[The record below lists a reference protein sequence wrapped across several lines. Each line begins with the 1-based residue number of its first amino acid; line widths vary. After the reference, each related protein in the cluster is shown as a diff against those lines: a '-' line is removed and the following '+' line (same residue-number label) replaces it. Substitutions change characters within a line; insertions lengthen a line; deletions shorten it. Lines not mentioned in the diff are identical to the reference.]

1 MKVYQKKKVRQKSGK
16 SFGISLKQQLIVGFA
31 VPIVLLIAVG
41 MISYYSASSGMIE
54 NYENAAVNA
63 LDMTME
69 CLERGFAPCVAN
81 TLELANNTTV
91 SSYIQGG
98 YDSDSSRQS
107 TVRQSVTKDILVKQ
121 TTNDFIKNIHII
133 PNGNILALT
142 TANTSN
148 TNVQGFMQK
157 LRESEDQE
165 MVQQAGIMWGSR
177 HPFVDE
183 RCGLSDED
191 YILYCS
197 CRVGT
202 KDQGGLVIVDIRAEA
217 VLNLME
223 QLEFSEGSHMAFITT
238 DGRELGADENIKIS
252 ELDFY
257 TGEDATQYVRHDGKE
272 YFYMAKQ
279 SETTGGSFVVMVPKS
294 SITGKADH
302 IKRITLTMVA
312 LASVMAVL
320 LGFIIIT
327 GISNNIGASIHTL
340 NEVASGNLVIKPLKN
355 KKHEFGRL
363 FAAIQNT
370 VKKITELLEVVKQIN
385 SQVSSSG
392 IQVNE
397 SSESV
402 NRMVHDMR
410 AEMNDIGRNIT
421 QEDTEIELCN
431 ELMEVLSSKIK
442 QVNTVI
448 QVMITYI
455 DTTKQTVST
464 GMDMVCQMTQ
474 QSAETSNVTI
484 AVKEQVSILG
494 EKLGDIIKF
503 VDVIKQIAQ
512 QTNML
517 SLNASIE
524 AARAGES
531 GRGFSVVAEEIRRL
545 AESSGKTAEEIRK
558 VAGEVEERAN
568 HTFEK
573 VQEAQEH
580 VENQE
585 KTVQETADA
594 FKQIQAFTVESI
606 HQMEDVA
613 ARVSDMDRERK
624 KALSAMK
631 TIHECSEQ
639 SVKSVA
645 AVGETLMQQVM
656 CTENLSAEAE
666 MLKTYMQQL
675 EEAMAVFRLE

>member
-1 MKVYQKKKVRQKSGK
+1 MKVYQKKTVHQKSGK
-16 SFGISLKQQLIVGFA
+16 AFGISLKLQLIAGFA
-31 VPIVLLIAVG
+31 VPIILLIAVG
-41 MISYYSASSGMIE
+41 MISYYNASSGMIE

-69 CLERGFAPCVAN
+69 CLERGVAPCVAN
-81 TLELANNTTV
+81 ALELANNTTV

-98 YDSDSSRQS
+98 YDSDTKRQS
-107 TVRQSVTKDILVKQ
+107 SVRQSVTKDILVKQ

-148 TNVQGFMQK
+148 SNVQGFMQK
-157 LRESEDQE
+157 LRESEDQK
-165 MVQQAGIMWGSR
+165 MVQQTGIMWGSR
-177 HPFVDE
+177 HPFIDE
-183 RCGLSDED
+183 RCGLSEED

-197 CRVGT
+197 CRVGS
-202 KDQGGLVIVDIRAEA
+202 KEQGGLVLVDIRAEA

-223 QLEFSEGSHMAFITT
+223 QLEFSEGSHMAFITA
-238 DGRELGADENIKIS
+238 DGRELGWNETVKIS

-257 TGEDATQYVRHDGKE
+257 TGEDATQYVKYDGQD

-279 SETTGGSFVVMVPKS
+279 SETTGGSFVVMVPKA

-302 IKRITLTMVA
+302 IKRITLIMVV
-312 LASVMAVL
+312 LASVTAVL

-327 GISNNIGASIHTL
+327 GISTNIGASIHTL
-340 NEVASGNLVIKPLKN
+340 NEIANGNLVVKPLKN

-370 VKKITELLEVVKQIN
+370 VKKITELLEAVKQIN
-385 SQVSSSG
+385 CQVSSSG

-410 AEMNDIGRNIT
+410 AEMKDIGLNIT
-421 QEDTEIELCN
+421 QEDSEIELCN
-431 ELMEVLSSKIK
+431 ELMEALSSKIK
-442 QVNTVI
+442 QVNTAI
-448 QVMITYI
+448 QGMITYI

-464 GMDMVCQMTQ
+464 GMDMVCQMTR
-474 QSAETSNVTI
+474 QSAETSNVTS

-494 EKLGDIIKF
+494 EKLGDIVKF

-531 GRGFSVVAEEIRRL
+531 GRGFSVVAEEIRHL
-545 AESSGKTAEEIRK
+545 AENSGKTAEEIRK
-558 VAGEVEERAN
+558 VAGEVEERAF
-568 HTFEK
+568 HTFGK
-573 VQEAQEH
+573 VKEAEEH
-580 VENQE
+580 VESQE
-585 KTVQETADA
+585 KTVQETANA
-594 FKQIQAFTVESI
+594 FEQIQAFIEESI

-613 ARVSDMDRERK
+613 ARVSDMDTERK

-639 SVKSVA
+639 SVRSVT
-645 AVGETLMQQVM
+645 AVGETLRQQVM

-675 EEAMAVFRLE
+675 EEAMGVFRLE